1 MVDLSIIIL
10 VCIARLNSRAVIRP
24 DLAVRL
30 EMAGVSSARAWLSMQ
45 ANDDLAQA
53 MKNEQPPAKAL
64 ATA

>member
-1 MVDLSIIIL
+1 
-10 VCIARLNSRAVIRP
+10 VIRP